1 MLYHTAFIIMNLKN
15 CNQGKKNGIKY
26 NNSLNS
32 IVVRRLF
39 EQHVIEK

>member
-15 CNQGKKNGIKY
+15 CNQRKKNGIKY